1 MAQKA
6 VQFGAGRG
14 ETPVVLA
21 TSAVNGLAY
30 DSHQSWAFWRADG
43 NALTGTPFR
52 LHTGERA
59 TMAIVRSLDPRS
71 FGVDRMC
78 TLLQASLM
86 HLEAPLAELAVGGR
100 AEIFLAACEH
110 VDEASD
116 PYFGRW
122 KHRLEQT
129 AGSWLH
135 QHGQAPAVRVFPRG
149 HAGLAHAVIDAE
161 ATLLDG
167 AIDLAIVGGV
177 DSYYDPLRFDI
188 LEEQERIFDQSR
200 PDSFIPGEGAA
211 MLVLARESFARTAQ
225 ATALARV
232 EMASVAEEPA
242 PMLGSELPCT
252 GQGLTQALRGVTK
265 ALKAQART
273 IDWMLGDLTNE
284 EYRARELV
292 LAFPRAINPGGL
304 DTAGRDYAEVVSPTF
319 RGDQLPEVFGD
330 LGAATMPTAA
340 VLAVEAFTR
349 GDPAARNCLIT
360 GSSTGR
366 DRGVIFLRS
375 ASEGR
380 R

>member
-122 KHRLEQT
+122 KPRLEQT
-129 AGSWLH
+129 AGSWL
-135 QHGQAPAVRVFPRG
+135 QHRGQAPAVRVFPRG
-149 HAGLAHAVIDAE
+149 HAGLAHALIDAE
-161 ATLLDG
+161 AALRDG

-188 LEEQERIFDQSR
+188 LEEQERIFDGSR
-200 PDSFIPGEGAA
+200 TDAFIPGEGAA
-211 MLVLARESFARTAQ
+211 MLVLARESFARTAR
-225 ATALARV
+225 ADARARV

-242 PMLGSELPCT
+242 TMLGELPCT
-252 GQGLTQALRGVTK
+252 GQGLTRALRGVTK
-265 ALKAQART
+265 ALKAQGRT
-273 IDWMLGDLTNE
+273 IEWMIDDLTNE

-292 LAFPRAINPGGL
+292 LALPRAINPGGL
-304 DTAGRDYAEVVSPTF
+304 DTAGRDYAELVAPTF
-319 RGDQLPEVFGD
+319 RGDHLPEGFGD

-340 VLAVEAFTR
+340 ALVVESFLR
-349 GDPAARNCLIT
+349 GDPPGRNCLISA
-360 GSSTGR
+360 SSTGR